1 MGASV
6 AVKICGLTRP
16 DDAAHAAIHGAR
28 YAGVIMA
35 GGPRHLSTSDAQSV
49 LHAAAGARRVVVFGD
64 QSPDEIV
71 RTADQLS
78 LDAVQLHG
86 DASPALLEWLR
97 ARTPAA
103 RWAVVRVDGSRWPLA
118 EIEAAS
124 ASADALVLDAK
135 VDGQLGGTGIAL
147 PWADLSV
154 SVASW
159 RDRHPAVALVLAG
172 GLRADRVSEARR
184 WLSPDVLDVSS
195 GVERAP
201 GIKEPALVRAFLEA
215 AESGDD

>member
-6 AVKICGLTRP
+6 AVKICGLTLP

-35 GGPRHLSTSDAQSV
+35 GGPRHLSISDAEHV
-49 LHAAAGARRVVVFGD
+49 LQAATGARRVVVFGD
-64 QSPDEIV
+64 QTHDEVV
-71 RTADQLS
+71 RTADRLS

-86 DASPALLEWLR
+86 GASPESLEWLR

-103 RWAVVRVDGSRWPLA
+103 RWAVVRVDGSRWPID
-118 EIEAAS
+118 EIDALS
-124 ASADALVLDAK
+124 PFADALVLDAK
-135 VDGQLGGTGIAL
+135 VDGQLGGTGITL
-147 PWADLSV
+147 PWAELAPSLT
-154 SVASW
+154 AW
-159 RDRHPAVALVLAG
+159 RDRYPSVSLVLAG
-172 GLRADRVSEARR
+172 GLRAERVSAARR